1 MMQKT
6 FVKQLRNKK
15 PYLNNDHNFGKMFFQ
30 KCGEHLLMQN
40 FDHNHLKMCNISCFA
55 FLFFNEEQVSTFV
68 FVFFFSKPYW
78 TPCPIVQW
86 TQTQVGRALFTNV
99 ESHLGVHL
107 PL

>member
-15 PYLNNDHNFGKMFFQ
+15 PYLNNDHNFGKIFCQ
-30 KCGEHLLMQN
+30 KYGEH

-68 FVFFFSKPYW
+68 FVFFSQN
-78 TPCPIVQW
+78 PI
-86 TQTQVGRALFTNV
+86 GHLAL
-99 ESHLGVHL
+99 
-107 PL
+107 